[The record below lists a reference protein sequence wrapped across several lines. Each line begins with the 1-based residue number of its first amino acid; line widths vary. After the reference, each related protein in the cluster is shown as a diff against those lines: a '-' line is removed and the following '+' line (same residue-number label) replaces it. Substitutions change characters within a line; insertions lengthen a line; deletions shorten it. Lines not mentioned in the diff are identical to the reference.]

1 MLDSVVEY
9 PSSRIVVV
17 DAPPPSLS
25 LVCCGCTC
33 RHLQTWVHV
42 SLSTH
47 ALWGSP
53 PLSSFCTLFRYTPL
67 CRSDTEPNTSAP
79 TPADAG
85 STCKSG
91 CTRGAGH
98 TGLCASKAWKLPCE
112 ADGNLGTDLACDPNT
127 CGSSNK
133 KNRKAK
139 GCRYGPRGDPS
150 VLRTCLSCKHHAA
163 GQLTNKG
170 SAWACSHV
178 HGNCVGGAGVCTV
191 ADCAQT
197 GKRKRGRDASR
208 PELFE
213 PAAGG
218 MRDWGTGKRRADAC
232 SAPGSSTTSDIV
244 TRHQSMILQT
254 PVEDASEV
262 GVRCAFFDKYFHSRM
277 PLG

>member
-1 MLDSVVEY
+1 M
-9 PSSRIVVV
+9 
-17 DAPPPSLS
+17 PPPSLS
-25 LVCCGCTC
+25 LSRVL
-33 RHLQTWVHV
+33 RVHV
-42 SLSTH
+42 SSSTDVGARVVVYTRIVGLTH
-47 ALWGSP
+47 P
-53 PLSSFCTLFRYTPL
+53 PFFLLYIISVYPL

-112 ADGNLGTDLACDPNT
+112 ADGNLGNDLACDPNT

-150 VLRTCLSCKHHAA
+150 VLRTCLLCKHHAA

-197 GKRKRGRDASR
+197 GKRKRER

-218 MRDWGTGKRRADAC
+218 MSYRGTGKRRADAC